1 MKDKISATI
10 IDNIAPLYE
19 VWSVEADLDET
30 ERIVL
35 YDKLFNPEMP
45 TETDIAKK
53 IFVDER
59 TVRRIWKKVRHKIYK
74 ILP

>member
-1 MKDKISATI
+1 MRDKINSI
-10 IDNIAPLYE
+10 IINNIAPLYE
-19 VWSVEADLDET
+19 VWSVKANLDET

-35 YDKLFNPEMP
+35 YDKLFNPDMP
-45 TETDIAKK
+45 TEIDIAKK

-59 TVRRIWKKVRHKIYK
+59 TVRRIWKKVRNKIYK